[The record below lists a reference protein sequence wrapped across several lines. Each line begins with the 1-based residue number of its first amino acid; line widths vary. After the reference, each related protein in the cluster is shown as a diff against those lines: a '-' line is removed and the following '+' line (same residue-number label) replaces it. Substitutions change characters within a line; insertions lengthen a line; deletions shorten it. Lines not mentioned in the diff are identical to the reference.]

1 MLKSV
6 KTQVVWDALKPG
18 KRVLYIL
25 PPYYT
30 FTENNSLQTYYT
42 QTLQAILQQRPTY
55 LLLHIENFDFT
66 EETLRAYETF
76 FQIEIQFL
84 LHLEDLTTPE
94 FMEHH
99 TPQKAY
105 LYNQSHS
112 LPYPPHL
119 FDITIN
125 DNLNLQPEG
134 AVSGKLI
141 LEEFV
146 NHSFYLNKVISR
158 LEQSLAMH
166 QSYDDNYDIA
176 LVLGEEIPHS
186 RQLQYLLTELIK
198 RNQCSAIYSINTNL
212 YSHLCSFKRTR
223 FPLVLAKQIKEPQL
237 TNTLKKVALSYSTIL
252 FLGKLTLPTKDKEW
266 PPYFEKLQQHSL
278 YDPLAYITFLT
289 PTQQPLYRL
298 TTQPLQLLKRFL
310 EN

>member
-30 FTENNSLQTYYT
+30 FTENNSLQTYYS

-55 LLLHIENFDFT
+55 LLFHIENFDFT
-66 EETLRAYETF
+66 EETLRAYEAF
-76 FQIEIQFL
+76 FQIEIQL
-84 LHLEDLTTPE
+84 LLQLEDLTSPE

-105 LYNQSHS
+105 LYNQPHP
-112 LPYPPHL
+112 LPYPAHL

-134 AVSGKLI
+134 AISGKLI

-146 NHSFYLNKVISR
+146 NHGFYMTKVIAR
-158 LEQSLAMH
+158 LEQSLGMH
-166 QSYDDNYDIA
+166 QNYDDNYDIA
-176 LVLGEEIPHS
+176 FVLGEEIPHPD
-186 RQLQYLLTELIK
+186 QLQELITELIK
-198 RNQCSAIYSINTNL
+198 RNQCSAIYSINTDLHN
-212 YSHLCSFKRTR
+212 HLCTFKRTR
-223 FPLVLAKQIKEPQL
+223 FPLVLAKQVKEPQL
-237 TNTLKKVALSYSTIL
+237 TNTLKKVSLRYSTVL
-252 FLGKLTLPTKDKEW
+252 FLGKLILTPSKEW
-266 PPYFEKLQQHSL
+266 PAYFEKLQQHSL
-278 YDPLAYITFLT
+278 YDPLAYTTFLT
-289 PTQQPLYRL
+289 PAQQSLYRL